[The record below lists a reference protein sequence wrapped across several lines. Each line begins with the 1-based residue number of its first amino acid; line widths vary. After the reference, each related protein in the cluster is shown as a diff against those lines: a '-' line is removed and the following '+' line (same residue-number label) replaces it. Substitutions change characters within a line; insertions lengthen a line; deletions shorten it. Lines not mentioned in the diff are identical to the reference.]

1 MAIRLAIVLP
11 LLLLTGCASGLLY
24 TDVVVP
30 YSTNFHDTQVGTK
43 RCEIKAYKIREPV
56 TRMGLSAEWDTNL
69 VRRAAHEAGIERIY
83 FAERRTLILL
93 FNIYRRNS
101 LIVYGE

>member
-11 LLLLTGCASGLLY
+11 LLLLAGCTTGLLY
-24 TDVVVP
+24 TDVVEP
-30 YSTNFHDTQVGTK
+30 YSTDFHDTPAGTK

-56 TRMGLSAEWDTNL
+56 SRLGLSAEWDTN
-69 VRRAAHEAGIERIY
+69 VIRRAAREAGIKRIC
-83 FAERRTLILL
+83 FAEKRTLILF
-93 FNIYRRNS
+93 FNVYRRNS